1 MEAPLNVKRINEFAG
16 FASNRDPHD
25 SPEVAVSGK
34 NMRTHIPG
42 LLSARKG
49 CKPVTY
55 SNADTATTNDA
66 IAAIGVR
73 NEIGDMVIYEDSAGN
88 LVVGKGAS

>member
-1 MEAPLNVKRINEFAG
+1 MEEPLGVKKIDDFKG
-16 FASNRDPHD
+16 FVSNRDAHD
-25 SPEVAVSGK
+25 APEVAVSGK
-34 NMRTHIPG
+34 NMRTHITG
-42 LLSARKG
+42 VLSVRKG